1 MRFLSF
7 FDPITQPTMCSWC
20 DFLRT
25 GGLSECKPRRG
36 TRVQLQVWVI
46 RICLFF
52 REKRLLPQ
60 HWRWLCRS
68 PWPSLWQWRWT
79 STLCVQ
85 IPRRQT
91 LAKMSNLA
99 LLTFLYLGLLSF
111 AERPHAGF
119 IGDISCISDQVM
131 LPDCIV
137 FPRIPSMS
145 KKASRSDRPCGST
158 LGGGCKRGKIKL
170 GLL

>member
-7 FDPITQPTMCSWC
+7 FDSITQPTMCSWC

-36 TRVQLQVWVI
+36 TRVQLQILVI

-52 REKRLLPQ
+52 REKKVITATLKVTVSVAVAVSVAVTVDVDIM
-60 HWRWLCRS
+60 RS
-68 PWPSLWQWRWT
+68 DTT
-79 STLCVQ
+79 ST
-85 IPRRQT
+85 
-91 LAKMSNLA
+91 NLGQSVKLT

-137 FPRIPSMS
+137 FPTIPSMS
-145 KKASRSDRPCGST
+145 RKASMSDRPCGST
-158 LGGGCKRGKIKL
+158 LGLGCKRGKIKL

>member
-7 FDPITQPTMCSWC
+7 FDSITQPTMCSWC

-46 RICLFF
+46 RIFF
-52 REKRLLPQ
+52 RERKKVITATLKVTVSVAVAVSVAVTVDVDIM
-60 HWRWLCRS
+60 RS
-68 PWPSLWQWRWT
+68 DTT
-79 STLCVQ
+79 ST
-85 IPRRQT
+85 
-91 LAKMSNLA
+91 NLGQSVKLT

-158 LGGGCKRGKIKL
+158 LGGGWKRGKIKL